1 MYTSHFFYFFLG
13 GSSLIGVASFG
24 GRTSFCGAFPPFLGG
39 DQGTLG
45 GYPRANALG
54 GPSGVGNED

>member
-1 MYTSHFFYFFLG
+1 M
-13 GSSLIGVASFG
+13 ASFG
-24 GRTSFCGAFPPFLGG
+24 GRTSFCGAFPPFFLGGG

>member
-1 MYTSHFFYFFLG
+1 MYTSHFFIFFWEV
-13 GSSLIGVASFG
+13 VASSGWHLLVAALLFVVH
-24 GRTSFCGAFPPFLGG
+24 FPLFLGG